1 MLYNIKNNFNWLTK
15 KLTLKNKACKNSP
28 VMPPLVAGSSPAL
41 GTITFSFGK
50 ERVLRINVACYEEIG
65 R

>member
-15 KLTLKNKACKNSP
+15 KLTLKNEAYKNSP
-28 VMPPLVAGSSPAL
+28 VMPPRVAGSSPSL
-41 GTITFSFGK
+41 GTITFSFVK
-50 ERVLRINVACYEEIG
+50 ERVLRINVAFYEEIG